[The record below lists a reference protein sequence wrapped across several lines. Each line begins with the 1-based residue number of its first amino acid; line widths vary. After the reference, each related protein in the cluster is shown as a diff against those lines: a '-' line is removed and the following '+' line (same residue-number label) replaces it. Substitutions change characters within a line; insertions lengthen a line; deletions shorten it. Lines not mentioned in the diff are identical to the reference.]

1 MSPDLP
7 FEDADRSRWLEP
19 RSLVDD
25 EFVDLQAWILGLPW
39 VVSGHR
45 GVDVPH
51 HIVIDCAPLH
61 VRHVWAVVFSG
72 TDDRMTDLF
81 VTVTADL
88 MCIVAE
94 LGWFTGIVPLE
105 GGQSLC
111 RVDLERSSA
120 HVEMVLLATYGM
132 MFPMFSEDGNASA

>member
-7 FEDADRSRWLEP
+7 FDDADRSSRLEP
-19 RSLVDD
+19 RSRADD
-25 EFVDLQAWILGLPW
+25 EFVALQAWILGLPW
-39 VVSGHR
+39 VVSGNR

-72 TDDRMTDLF
+72 TDDLMTELF
-81 VTVTADL
+81 VVVTADL
-88 MCIVAE
+88 MCIVFE
-94 LGWFTGIVPLE
+94 LGWFTGIVPLD

-120 HVEMVLLATYGM
+120 HVEMVLLTTYGM
-132 MFPMFSEDGNASA
+132 MFPALAQSGD